1 VMRVLILDDNEDF
14 ARMLAMVLEAEG
26 FAVITAANGVQA
38 LELMQRGAAD
48 VLLTDLFMPEKDGL
62 EIICELRARH
72 PQTRVLAMSGWDSRT
87 GVDYLKVAREIGAT
101 HTLRKPF
108 DVADLVEVLRELS
121 GRRGP
126 LVA

>member
-1 VMRVLILDDNEDF
+1 MRVLILDDNEDF

-26 FAVITAANGVQA
+26 FAVITAANGAQA

-87 GVDYLKVAREIGAT
+87 GVDYLKVAREIGAA

-108 DVADLVEVLRELS
+108 DVADLLEVLRELG

-126 LVA
+126 MAA

>member
-1 VMRVLILDDNEDF
+1 MRVLILDDNEDF

-87 GVDYLKVAREIGAT
+87 GVDYLKVAREIGAA

-108 DVADLVEVLRELS
+108 DVADLLEVLRELG

-126 LVA
+126 MAA